1 MSELSAI
8 SSEIQRC
15 TSCRLAA
22 SRTMAVPGSG
32 AENAQIVFIGE
43 APGFHEDR
51 QGKPFVGAAG
61 NFLNDLLA
69 SINLARESVYI
80 TNVVKCRPPNNR
92 DPQPDEIEACAGYL
106 ERQLAILQPR
116 LIVTLG
122 RFSMQLAFKGASI
135 SRVHGTPRKVGDYVY
150 YPMFHPAAALHQPR
164 YRSLIEEDVK
174 RIPEILMQ
182 LGSVEQEAPQRPE
195 QLSLF

>member
-1 MSELSAI
+1 
-8 SSEIQRC
+8 
-15 TSCRLAA
+15 
-22 SRTMAVPGSG
+22 MAVPGAG

-92 DPQPDEIEACAGYL
+92 DPQPDEIEACSGFL
-106 ERQLAILQPR
+106 QRQLAIINPR

-135 SRVHGTPRKVGDYVY
+135 SRVHGVPRKVGDYVY

-164 YRSLIEEDVK
+164 YRSMIEEDVK
-174 RIPEILMQ
+174 RIPEILVQ
-182 LGSVEQEAPQRPE
+182 LGSVEQETERPE